1 MYKNMKYGHLVL
13 TNDVCLMVQK
23 MGKELEY
30 QMRDIDFDQK
40 SE

>member
-1 MYKNMKYGHLVL
+1 
-13 TNDVCLMVQK
+13 MVQK

-40 SE
+40 SEWKYLPK